1 MIETSSTDLRIELA
15 KKYDLASRLADML
28 KVSKDSPKI
37 SKIVLI
43 SIDRILAVSDYIL
56 DEDKNPRFCFELSGG
71 LDIWEQLQL
80 TPNVEIFS
88 LSQKLLKDHYP
99 DGEEIIQNPS
109 NDMDG
114 DVKISF

>member
-1 MIETSSTDLRIELA
+1 MYEFTESPFLKMVLEFIEKSQFDDTCREGFWCICNMIETSSTDLRIELA

-71 LDIWEQLQL
+71 LDI
-80 TPNVEIFS
+80 
-88 LSQKLLKDHYP
+88 
-99 DGEEIIQNPS
+99 
-109 NDMDG
+109 
-114 DVKISF
+114 